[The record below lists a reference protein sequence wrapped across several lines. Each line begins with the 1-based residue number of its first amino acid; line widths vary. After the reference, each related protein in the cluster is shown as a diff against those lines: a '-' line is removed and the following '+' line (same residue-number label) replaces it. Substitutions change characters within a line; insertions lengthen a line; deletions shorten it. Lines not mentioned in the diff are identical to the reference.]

1 MSIINTAFDQNGAII
16 DVTIE
21 SDNTEIEVTVDSGIT
36 VVTEQYDDTQVK
48 RDIANL
54 QVGLSN
60 ETTTREGADLTLQEN
75 IDSVSGDLLGE
86 SEMRIAGDAH
96 LQEQIDNMP
105 SPGNINIAI
114 ASHNASTTAHPD
126 IRQLVS
132 TEASDRASAD
142 TTLQGNIDSVSGDLS
157 SEVTN
162 RRTADTNLQNQ
173 IDNLPTSQDITSA
186 VTTHN
191 SSNTAHTDIRNLVS
205 AEVTNRT
212 NGDRDLQNQINALP
226 SSQDITTAVSN
237 HNSSNV
243 AHSDIRQLVSTE
255 ATNREN
261 ADEALQDQIDALTG
275 KSDVVDIVGTYQD
288 LLNYDTSTLGENDIV
303 KVLND
308 STHDNAM
315 TYYRWLL
322 NTWNYVGSEGSF
334 YTKAE
339 SDLRYTPQTRT
350 VNGKPLS
357 SNITLDYTDVGALS
371 DTTNIPSKTSDLTN
385 DSGFITSSALPTKT
399 SDLTNDSG
407 FITSSA
413 LPTKTSDLT
422 NDSDF
427 QTGTQVS
434 SAISNSLTWGN
445 IGGTLSNQTDL
456 QSALDN
462 KANKKIEINV
472 TLLSASW
479 SSDSYT
485 ISNASIPASTDGD
498 ITITYPIL
506 TETQARALAGAFI
519 IPEAQVAGSLTL
531 KALNGAPTIDI
542 PIQLLIEEV

>member
-75 IDSVSGDLLGE
+75 IDTVSGDLLGE
-86 SEMRIAGDAH
+86 SEMRIAGDAY

-142 TTLQGNIDSVSGDLS
+142 TTLQGNIDSVSRDLS

-226 SSQDITTAVSN
+226 SSQDIATAVSN

-261 ADEALQDQIDALTG
+261 ADEALQDQIDALVS
-275 KSDVVDIVGTYQD
+275 KSDIVDIVGTYQD
-288 LLNYDTSTLGENDIV
+288 LLNYDTSTLGDNDII

-315 TYYRWLL
+315 SYYRWNLT
-322 NTWNYVGSEGSF
+322 TWVYVGSEGAY
-334 YTKAE
+334 YTKSE
-339 SDLRYTPQTRT
+339 SDSRYVPVTRT
-350 VNGKPLS
+350 VNGKALS
-357 SNITLDYTDVGALS
+357 SNISLDYSDVGALS
-371 DTTNIPSKTSDLTN
+371 DNTVIPDKTSDLTN
-385 DSGFITSSALPTKT
+385 DSGYQNATQVSASISSALSGYATLNDIP
-399 SDLTNDSG
+399 SNVSELTNDSG
-407 FITSSA
+407 YQNA
-413 LPTKTSDLT
+413 
-422 NDSDF
+422 
-427 QTGTQVS
+427 TQVS
-434 SAISNSLTWGN
+434 NAISNSLTWGN

-456 QSALDN
+456 QSALDD
-462 KANKKIEINV
+462 KANKRIEINV